1 MPKAKFI
8 HYYEQILNNLANIT
22 DYVLIYEHCSCI
34 HEMLKEI
41 DYWLKMSG
49 SSTNNTAEF
58 GSILSNA
65 FGSNSNKT
73 DRRGKNIDILTF
85 NEGDTQD
92 D

>member
-8 HYYEQILNNLANIT
+8 HYYEQILANLATST

-41 DYWLKMSG
+41 DYWLKMSSSSHSG
-49 SSTNNTAEF
+49 SGESY

-65 FGSNSNKT
+65 FGPSSVKK
-73 DRRGKNIDILTF
+73 DRRSKNLDIINF
-85 NEGDTQD
+85 NEGDT
-92 D
+92 